1 MIAKSQGI
9 DGLVICKYP
18 DTMMTDS
25 YEQLVKKVTTG
36 VADQAVEG
44 LTRQSLSNRKP
55 KRIKEPGMRDIVF
68 EGTLAE
74 VNEYFYERLWT
85 DGLPVIPPTIEAVE
99 EFLKFTDRKPEEVIS
114 ILPHENREATI
125 WNVAVNGVLAGCRP
139 EYMPV
144 LIAVVEA
151 ISEKGD
157 PANPFKGGFR
167 PQDIGTT
174 PGWEPLIIVSGP
186 VAKLL
191 NFNSGQGILRFG
203 RQSNTSIGRFLKL
216 FTRNVCG
223 YRIAPGTGDKG
234 SIGQSMNVAIAE
246 NEDFVEKIGWTP
258 YQVERGYEKEDSIVT
273 VMSSAY
279 VSAPCYTSGDTGME
293 HLDTLV
299 DQIGRKSFGLFATWG
314 PHTGRLEPLLMIA
327 PPVAERL
334 AKDGWSKKDIK
345 KYFYEH
351 TKTTAEAMEKHWHD
365 FNGINFDMCAKVKEG
380 RLPQVYCECEDPGR
394 EIPVFLGDDTLQIIV
409 GGDPARAQSK
419 GFMQSGYIGL
429 PISKKIELP
438 ENWAELIR

>member
-1 MIAKSQGI
+1 
-9 DGLVICKYP
+9 
-18 DTMMTDS
+18 
-25 YEQLVKKVTTG
+25 
-36 VADQAVEG
+36 
-44 LTRQSLSNRKP
+44 
-55 KRIKEPGMRDIVF
+55 
-68 EGTLAE
+68 
-74 VNEYFYERLWT
+74 
-85 DGLPVIPPTIEAVE
+85 
-99 EFLKFTDRKPEEVIS
+99 
-114 ILPHENREATI
+114 
-125 WNVAVNGVLAGCRP
+125 
-139 EYMPV
+139 
-144 LIAVVEA
+144 
-151 ISEKGD
+151 
-157 PANPFKGGFR
+157 
-167 PQDIGTT
+167 
-174 PGWEPLIIVSGP
+174 
-186 VAKLL
+186 
-191 NFNSGQGILRFG
+191 
-203 RQSNTSIGRFLKL
+203 
-216 FTRNVCG
+216 
-223 YRIAPGTGDKG
+223 
-234 SIGQSMNVAIAE
+234 
-246 NEDFVEKIGWTP
+246 
-258 YQVERGYEKEDSIVT
+258 
-273 VMSSAY
+273 MSSSY

-293 HLDTLV
+293 HLYTLV
-299 DQIGRKSFGLFATWG
+299 DQICRKSFVLFATWG